1 MLRPKGLS
9 EGSSFLPEADIRVH
23 PGADG
28 IPDPV
33 PLWEAAGPHSV
44 SPGVHPSGGAA
55 GPPSLGRQR
64 RQQEAQI
71 PVPAPRLCRTD
82 RSRDCSELPSSPP
95 HKGGYDTV
103 FKALLRV
110 PCEQG
115 GATLATC
122 ASGAHTHTQGH
133 TRAGPEGPAACLS
146 LPGGAEV
153 DAVPWP
159 HAAHRL
165 MPDTGNKHGH
175 QVTLSPQWQ
184 VPRRKIN
191 DPANPGKGQR
201 GSPWRDS
208 GQTSRCH
215 LDPELNDR
223 RKAATGVP
231 TGERPCRSS
240 ADGDGRGD
248 AAP

>member
-1 MLRPKGLS
+1 MGLPDLPASDGSVGSRRP
-9 EGSSFLPEADIRVH
+9 GS
-23 PGADG
+23 
-28 IPDPV
+28 
-33 PLWEAAGPHSV
+33 
-44 SPGVHPSGGAA
+44 
-55 GPPSLGRQR
+55 Q
-64 RQQEAQI
+64 
-71 PVPAPRLCRTD
+71 PRLLGCAARAD

-110 PCEQG
+110 PREQG
-115 GATLATC
+115 GDDGEERCWPRVRPGL
-122 ASGAHTHTQGH
+122 THTQGH
-133 TRAGPEGPAACLS
+133 SRAGPEGPAACLG

-153 DAVPWP
+153 VAVPWP
-159 HAAHRL
+159 HAAHGL
-165 MPDTGNKHGH
+165 MPDTGNKHRH

-191 DPANPGKGQR
+191 DPANPGKGR
-201 GSPWRDS
+201 RASPWRDS

-223 RKAATGVP
+223 RKTATGVP